1 MTDFENFGLGE
12 DQPERQPE
20 RTLRQTVAAALK
32 AHLGPLAGGLVGLAV
47 AILFLTLGFW
57 RTLLIGLCAVSYT
70 HLDVYKRQLQL
81 PADGALGQQLVQPLA
96 VGLDPLQNPADIGCL
111 LYTSRCV

>member
-12 DQPERQPE
+12 DQPERLPE

-57 RTLLIGLCAVSYT
+57 RTLLIGLCVGVGVFVGGGA
-70 HLDVYKRQLQL
+70 KRV
-81 PADGALGQQLVQPLA
+81 QQVM
-96 VGLDPLQNPADIGCL
+96 L
-111 LYTSRCV
+111 LIYNKLIKKK